1 MVSRLRRLALAAL
14 LVLPAA
20 LLPARDFGDYQIGD
34 RAEEDVATPF
44 ALTVVDEAAMR
55 ILQQREAERI
65 PVSMRYYVKS
75 PDDAEAALRAGF
87 TKSHSN
93 FLALVQTSFHH
104 LPLTA
109 EDMSTPRFQEIER
122 AFQRQTDQYPVAD
135 ALAEA
140 WAQYLP
146 DEEYLSPQ
154 ITRLRAAMGHPVRST
169 DTVPADVKIGS
180 VARLILLESTNEIPT
195 VALASQ
201 KSVDFAK
208 TNLISFQRTRTE
220 LEDSFPADEHALAKY
235 VSSLVRPNCYVDRDL
250 TLQIRTNRTAGL
262 LVADNYPA
270 GGLIVKRGQLIDGK
284 IRAALSQ
291 LQLRLTAVQQKEQ
304 QEQKERAAA
313 EQAVVTRSIRR
324 TQWLVAALAGGVL
337 ILAAVVWG
345 IIRSSRKTS
354 LLPAR
359 VERGVVGSAEPGTG
373 DSAEAWRQ
381 RALLAEQRAEKAQSA
396 ARSGLLSHLT
406 RSLSNM
412 FVQKLLTQR
421 SEQLEAQ
428 QKATAEVDQLGGRLD
443 VLQSRMQERIAAYE
457 KRIQDLERELETQ
470 NEANRELIKAEI
482 RAVQRQLKN
491 EQSQSQTGARFN

>member
-44 ALTVVDEAAMR
+44 ALTVVDEAATR

-87 TKSHSN
+87 TKSHNN

-180 VARLILLESTNEIPT
+180 VARLILLESTNETPT
-195 VALASQ
+195 VAMASQ

-220 LEDSFPADEHALAKY
+220 LEDSFPPDEHALAKY

-304 QEQKERAAA
+304 KEQKERAEA
-313 EQAVVTRSIRR
+313 ESRSGGR
-324 TQWLVAALAGGVL
+324 ALHPADAMAGGCARGRRPDPRCRGL
-337 ILAAVVWG
+337 GNHPQQPENFAPPG
-345 IIRSSRKTS
+345 PSR
-354 LLPAR
+354 AR
-359 VERGVVGSAEPGTG
+359 
-373 DSAEAWRQ
+373 
-381 RALLAEQRAEKAQSA
+381 
-396 ARSGLLSHLT
+396 
-406 RSLSNM
+406 
-412 FVQKLLTQR
+412 
-421 SEQLEAQ
+421 
-428 QKATAEVDQLGGRLD
+428 GGRLG
-443 VLQSRMQERIAAYE
+443 
-457 KRIQDLERELETQ
+457 
-470 NEANRELIKAEI
+470 
-482 RAVQRQLKN
+482 RARY
-491 EQSQSQTGARFN
+491 G